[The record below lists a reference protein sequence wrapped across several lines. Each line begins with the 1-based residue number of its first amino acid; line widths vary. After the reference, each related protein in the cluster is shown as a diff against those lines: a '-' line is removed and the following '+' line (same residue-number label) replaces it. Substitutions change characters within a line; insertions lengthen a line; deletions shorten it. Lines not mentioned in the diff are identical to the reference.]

1 MPNLPSRSREGP
13 GVGAQRNAAPGQAHP
28 KPLPQAGGAY
38 V

>member
-1 MPNLPSRSREGP
+1 MPNLPSRLREGP
-13 GVGAQRNAAPGQAHP
+13 GVGAKHVYAPDRAHP